1 MHGPSA
7 DHLSALEQR
16 VEIETPEQVA
26 FSYTIA
32 GVGSRAAAALMDYAL
47 IGGVTAV
54 ALLVVSV
61 LWGAVFRGDLSP
73 TAKLTG
79 AWLFALLILFFFA
92 LSWGYFVFYE
102 ALADGQTPGKRR
114 LGLRVVQDGGYSI
127 SFAASAVRNL
137 LRVLDMQPG
146 LAYGVGIVSAALS
159 KRGKRLGDQL
169 AGTLVVQEQRLTL
182 AAAAATTVARPSE
195 DVPLGTSAQLSE
207 EEYQLLERWV
217 ARRLALDAERRTVI
231 AAQLLNRF
239 ADRIADLEGHPQA
252 RLLRL
257 YTVERAVRGSG
268 GSARGQT
275 GAAREQNAIV
285 AAGAERWTRFA
296 KVLDEVSARG
306 LPTMPEE
313 EVGSFV
319 AQYRE
324 VTTDLARLKTATRG
338 RDTDAL
344 YYLSRLVARGHN
356 LFYRRRQVA
365 ASSVGRFLLISVP
378 AEVRRSW
385 RPILAATLLLFG
397 PALITYAAII
407 RRPALADEIVPAEM
421 MDRAEA
427 AVARSQRGEGYVTI
441 SELSRPVIAS
451 AIIRNN
457 VQVTFLAFAGGITA
471 GLFTALL
478 LVSNGIQLGAPV
490 ALFANKGAAQVIWAW
505 IAAHGVLELSAIC
518 IAGGGGL
525 LIASA
530 ILLPGP
536 LTRGEA
542 MVVKGRRAIRLIT
555 ASTLFLVV
563 AGAIEGLISPRAWP
577 IEWKGG
583 VALAT
588 GLLIV
593 LYLTR
598 GRGAAEQPATD
609 DAYSDARALIS
620 R

>member
-1 MHGPSA
+1 MKS
-7 DHLSALEQR
+7 LEQH

-26 FSYTIA
+26 FSYTLA
-32 GVGSRAAAALMDYAL
+32 GVGSRAAAALLDYA
-47 IGGVTAV
+47 IISGVTLGSLL
-54 ALLVVSV
+54 ALSL
-61 LWGAVFRGDLSP
+61 LWRAVFRGDISP
-73 TAKLTG
+73 LAKVAG
-79 AWLFALLILFFFA
+79 AWLFALFILFFFA

-137 LRVLDMQPG
+137 LRILDMQPG
-146 LAYGVGIVSAALS
+146 LAYGVGIVTAALS
-159 KRGKRLGDQL
+159 KSGKRLGDHL
-169 AGTLVVQEQRLTL
+169 AGTMVVQEQRVAL
-182 AAAAATTVARPSE
+182 AAAAP
-195 DVPLGTSAQLSE
+195 VPALPRGEEASAALAAQLSE
-207 EEYQLLERWV
+207 EEYALLERWV
-217 ARRLALDAERRTVI
+217 GRRQALDAERRTAI
-231 AAQLLNRF
+231 AAQLGARF
-239 ADRIADLEGHPQA
+239 GDRITALEGPLQA

-257 YTVERAVRGSG
+257 YALERSVRARG

-285 AAGAERWTRFA
+285 ATGVERWKRFA
-296 KVLDEVSARG
+296 AVLDRVDRRG
-306 LPTMPEE
+306 LRAMHED
-313 EVGSFV
+313 EVGDFV

-338 RDTDAL
+338 RDSDAL

-356 LFYRRRQVA
+356 LFYRRREVA
-365 ASSVGRFLLISVP
+365 ARSIGRFLLISVP
-378 AEVRRSW
+378 NEIRRSG
-385 RPILAATLLLFG
+385 RPILAAACLFFG
-397 PALITYAAII
+397 PALVTYAAIL
-407 RRPALADEIVPAEM
+407 RDPMLANEIVSAEM

-427 AVARSQRGEGYVTI
+427 AVARSARGEGYVTI

-471 GLFTALL
+471 GALTVLL
-478 LVSNGIQLGAPV
+478 LVFNGIQLGAPV
-490 ALFANKGAAQVIWAW
+490 ALFATKGAAPVIWAW

-530 ILLPGP
+530 ILLPGAV
-536 LTRGEA
+536 TRREA
-542 MVVKGRRAIRLIT
+542 MVIKGRRAIRLIA
-555 ASTLFLVV
+555 ASTLFLIV

-577 IEWKGG
+577 IEWKAG
-583 VALAT
+583 VALAS
-588 GLLIV
+588 GLLML

-598 GRGAAEQPATD
+598 GHGEAEEPAPD